1 MILSKALIGL
11 GRHEPSCWPYFQMSI
26 KWPCEGSGGVQFRLD
41 PITMLFLFLFGV
53 TLVAQFFSM
62 LVHRYNSLLH
72 IVANHKQSAQLKA
85 TRRQVERLR
94 KDIQHSGGLTKVY
107 THSQSQDHTRI
118 HTQSQSE
125 DFTNMYTHCHSVD
138 HTKLHNTSHI
148 ENHPKIHTITN
159 SEGLTTMHTHSQ
171 SDDLS
176 KIHTAKHRDDLTN
189 LHTTYPN
196 EDLIKP
202 HTTDHNEDLTKP
214 HTTDHNEGPTKLHTA
229 NHTDSNR
236 RRNYINQYGLYI
248 DS

>member
-1 MILSKALIGL
+1 
-11 GRHEPSCWPYFQMSI
+11 MSI
-26 KWPCEGSGGVQFRLD
+26 TWPCEGSGGVQFRLD
-41 PITMLFLFLFGV
+41 PITMLFLILFGV

-125 DFTNMYTHCHSVD
+125 D
-138 HTKLHNTSHI
+138 HTKLHNTSHS
-148 ENHPKIHTITN
+148 EDYPNIHTTTN
-159 SEGLTTMHTHSQ
+159 SEGLTTMYTHSQ

-176 KIHTAKHRDDLTN
+176 KIHTAKHSEDLTN
-189 LHTTYPN
+189 LHTTYPD
-196 EDLIKP
+196 EDLTRP
-202 HTTDHNEDLTKP
+202 HTTEHYKD
-214 HTTDHNEGPTKLHTA
+214 PTKLHTA
-229 NHTDSNR
+229 KHTESNKR
-236 RRNYINQYGLYI
+236 MNEINQYGSYKE
-248 DS
+248 S